1 MADFT
6 RTTVPTDRL
15 EQSVWT
21 SGPDD
26 GVPLLL
32 VHGNLVSGG
41 WWRYVADALPGDVRV
56 IAPDLRGFG
65 RTEPKPVDASR
76 GLGEMADDVHALLDA
91 LGLAGVGRVNA
102 AGWSMGGG
110 VLMQYLLEH
119 PGDLASVTLIA
130 PISPYGFGGT
140 VDAGGTLGF
149 PDAAASGAGGGAP
162 DFVRRLA
169 EGDRSD
175 EPGSVRQVIR
185 QFFGA
190 RDNTPNVDEDFLL
203 DEVLCTKT
211 GEDHYP
217 GDGAASENWPT
228 FAPGDRGVLNA
239 MAPTHYDTSAI
250 VDLDPKPPI
259 TWLRGGQDQVIS
271 DVSVFDLANLGK
283 LGAIPGWPGDDVLPP
298 QPMDQQIR
306 AVLDRYRA
314 NGGEAEEVALEDAAH
329 GMPVEVPDLVASTI
343 AQRLVR

>member
-6 RTTVPTDRL
+6 RTMVPTSRL
-15 EQSVWT
+15 TQSVWT

-41 WWRYVADALPGDVRV
+41 WWRYAAGALPDDVRV

-65 RTEPKPVDASR
+65 RTDPGPVDATR
-76 GLGEMADDVHALLDA
+76 GLGEMADDVHALLET
-91 LGLAGVGRVNA
+91 LGLAGAGRVNA

-110 VLMQYLLEH
+110 VLMQYLIDH
-119 PGDLASVTLIA
+119 PGDLASVTLVA

-140 VDAGGTLGF
+140 KGADGTMCCEDGA
-149 PDAAASGAGGGAP
+149 PSGAGGAAP
-162 DFVRRLA
+162 DFVRRLE
-169 EGDRSD
+169 EGDRSHD
-175 EPGSVRQVIR
+175 DGSVRMIMR

-190 RDNTPNVDEDFLL
+190 RGNVGNVDEEFLL
-203 DEVLCTKT
+203 DEVLFTAT

-217 GDGAASENWPT
+217 GEGAASENWPT
-228 FAPGDRGVLNA
+228 FGPGRRGVLNA
-239 MAPTHYDTSAI
+239 MAPTHYHASAI
-250 VDLDPKPPI
+250 ADLDVKPPI
-259 TWLRGGQDQVIS
+259 TWLRGGQDQVIGDAS
-271 DVSVFDLANLGK
+271 MFDLAQLGK
-283 LGAIPGWPGDDVLPP
+283 LGVIPGWPGDDRLPA
-298 QPMDQQIR
+298 QPMNQQIR

-329 GMPVEVPDLVASTI
+329 GMPVEVPETVAATI
-343 AQRLVR
+343 AARLVR

>member
-6 RTTVPTDRL
+6 RTDVPTDRL

-41 WWRYVADALPGDVRV
+41 WWRYVAEALPDDVRV

-65 RTEPKPVDASR
+65 RTEARPVDATR
-76 GLGEMADDVHALLDA
+76 GLGEMADDVHALLEA
-91 LGLAGVGRVNA
+91 LGLAGSGTVNA

-110 VLMQYLLEH
+110 VLMQHLLEH
-119 PGDLASVTLIA
+119 PGDLASVTLVA

-140 VDAGGTLGF
+140 LDADGTLGF
-149 PDAAASGAGGGAP
+149 ADGAASGAGGGAP

-175 EPGSVRQVIR
+175 EDGSVRLVIR

-190 RDNTPNVDEDFLL
+190 RGNLGNVDEEFLL
-203 DEVLCTKT
+203 DEVLRTAT

-217 GDGAASENWPT
+217 GDGATSPNWPT
-228 FAPGDRGVLNA
+228 FGPGERGVLNA
-239 MAPTHYDTSAI
+239 MAPTHFDSSAI
-250 VDLDPKPPI
+250 ADLDIKPPI
-259 TWLRGGQDQVIS
+259 TWLRGSQDQVIS
-271 DVSVFDLANLGK
+271 DASMFDLANLGK
-283 LGAIPGWPGDDVLPP
+283 LGVIPGWPGDDVLPP

-329 GMPVEVPDLVASTI
+329 GMPVEVPEAVAATI
-343 AQRLVR
+343 AGRLVR